1 VADVQQIARYKLSA
15 SARNLVPRELRRLE
29 RILHPDEQL
38 VNLAQGRFEDG
49 IGLIAATDRRLIFL
63 GRQLVI
69 EERTFRAQGVEFSYA
84 SITLTAQE
92 RQLSGQLVVQEGR
105 RKMLLSEITPKERA
119 SEIADYAGQRIV
131 EERKTKRAAVRKAQT
146 AGGSALPLPAMLA

>member
-1 VADVQQIARYKLSA
+1 MQQIARYKLSP

-49 IGLIAATDRRLIFL
+49 IGLVAATDRRLIFL

-69 EERTFRAQGVEFSYA
+69 EERTFRAQGVEFPYA
-84 SITLTAQE
+84 DIALSAHE

-105 RKMLLSEITPKERA
+105 RKMLISEITPKERA
-119 SEIADYAGQRIV
+119 REIADYAGQRIA
-131 EERKTKRAAVRKAQT
+131 EERKTKRAAVRRAQAVGAAPLS
-146 AGGSALPLPAMLA
+146 AGLA